1 MWTNGAQGPVNWKS
15 NWHPPEFAPGSR
27 QIAKNQV
34 RTEIAAPPEKGTS
47 WAKGKPME
55 TLFGSFRYRHGFVA
69 SRFLCTLLATLLLPI
84 TASAADQEN
93 STGKSADR
101 ERSPP
106 SFRQTPVDRPEST
119 PRWTVSAEAIVLE
132 RIGGVSRTLVERVP
146 GSVPFIATLVTPGT
160 EAFNSNAFRQGFSA
174 GPKISLTY
182 HGDSGYGAELSYFNV
197 FGRSATK
204 AIGPDSPAD
213 WLVMRA
219 PGIFWQTQDFANQAM
234 AWSATTNL
242 YNAEANG
249 RLDLS
254 SRVTLLAGF
263 RWLQLNDNLQGT
275 LTPPDQTAPTWKSAC
290 PGCNIFQITPGDPAG
305 NYPPFWNTITTNNLY
320 GVQIGVNGKILE
332 LGRFSLDGLIKFGL
346 FENHAGQSTGVSL
359 QKVVYPSQA
368 TANHA
373 AFVSEA
379 GLQLKYQLN
388 RGLALKAGYQALWL
402 DGVALAPGQIQET
415 LTLSTVRAL
424 GVNCGSSVLFQGATF
439 GLEYSF

>member
-1 MWTNGAQGPVNWKS
+1 MKA
-15 NWHPPEFAPGSR
+15 
-27 QIAKNQV
+27 
-34 RTEIAAPPEKGTS
+34 
-47 WAKGKPME
+47 
-55 TLFGSFRYRHGFVA
+55 LFGSFRYGRRSVA
-69 SRFLCTLLATLLLPI
+69 SGFLWTLLATLLLPI
-84 TASAADQEN
+84 TASAGDLEN

-101 ERSPP
+101 EGSPP
-106 SFRQTPVDRPEST
+106 SFRQRPVDRPEST

-132 RIGGVSRTLVERVP
+132 RIGGVNRTLVERVP
-146 GSVPFIATLVTPGT
+146 GSVPFIATFITPGT
-160 EAFNSNAFRQGFSA
+160 EAFNSNQFRQGFSA

-182 HGDSGYGAELSYFNV
+182 HDDSGYGAELSYFNV
-197 FGRSATK
+197 FDRSATK

-219 PGIFWQTQDFANQAM
+219 PGIFWQTQDFPNQAM

-242 YNAEANG
+242 YSAEANG
-249 RLDLS
+249 RLDIS
-254 SRVTLLAGF
+254 SRVTMLAGF

-290 PGCNIFQITPGDPAG
+290 SGCNIFQITPGDPAG
-305 NYPPFWNTITTNNLY
+305 NYPPFWNTNTTNNLY

-368 TANHA
+368 TTNHA

-379 GLQLKYQLN
+379 GLQLKYQVN
-388 RGLALKAGYQALWL
+388 RGLALKAGYEALWL

-415 LTLSTVRAL
+415 LTLSNVRAL
-424 GVNCGSSVLFQGATF
+424 GVNSSSSVLFQGATF